1 MAGAGWRC
9 RVTRAS
15 GQVWPGPHSQPSLL
29 FPLLQPRVMLSA
41 QALFSALIVCLRPVT
56 ICLVVKV
63 LKALA
68 ISRCDLAAAS
78 FGLSSSEGLVLT
90 GTSHYRNS
98 SAFYRRVL
106 PLLTTW
112 FTEQPIEP
120 FLPRSP
126 SDYSNLK

>member
-1 MAGAGWRC
+1 MGRTAGAGWRC

-15 GQVWPGPHSQPSLL
+15 GKVWPGPHSQPSLL
-29 FPLLQPRVMLSA
+29 FPWLQPWVMLSA
-41 QALFSALIVCLRPVT
+41 QALFSVLIVCLRPVT
-56 ICLVVKV
+56 ICLVVKA

-78 FGLSSSEGLVLT
+78 FVLSSSEGLVLT

-98 SAFYRRVL
+98 SAFYRGVQH
-106 PLLTTW
+106 LLTTW
-112 FTEQPIEP
+112 LTEQPFKP

-126 SDYSNLK
+126 Q